1 MLVLLKNVKCVFS
14 MVIRGWAV
22 CVFFT
27 VYLLLICPS
36 VFAHPFMTNLK
47 SSNIVIIDDFHP
59 IFIEKLSNAGFNVTY
74 LPTITPKDAL
84 EKIKDSDIV
93 AVRSKVNFTAEVI
106 AQCTNLKCI
115 ARGGAGMDNIDEIAA
130 EQQHIT
136 LLNAPEGNRDAVAE
150 HAIGLLLALSNNI
163 VKSHTEVL
171 CSQWLR
177 EENRGFEIGGKII
190 GIIGYGNTGK
200 AFTQKIKN
208 FNVQIL
214 AHDKYSPVHE
224 DEIIKSATLEE
235 IQQKADI
242 ISLHI
247 PLTHETKGYI
257 NHQFLSNCKKQIVL
271 INTAR
276 GKIVDT
282 KAIVEGFEKKTI
294 KAFGTDLLENENLNA
309 LTASE
314 TLIFKT
320 LKENKNVIITP
331 HIAGWTTESYQKIAE
346 ILANKLIEFKTK

>member
-47 SSNIVIIDDFHP
+47 SSNIIIIDDFHP

-74 LPTITPKDAL
+74 LPTITTPDAL
-84 EKIKDSDIV
+84 EKIKDFDIV
-93 AVRSKVNFTAEVI
+93 AVRSKIIFTADVI
-106 AQCTNLKCI
+106 AQCTNLICI
-115 ARGGAGMDNIDEIAA
+115 ARGGAGMDNIDENAA
-130 EQQHIT
+130 KQQHIT
-136 LLNAPEGNRDAVAE
+136 LLNAPDGNRDAVAE
-150 HAIGLLLALSNNI
+150 HAVGLLLALSNNI
-163 VKSHTEVL
+163 VKSHNEVHSKL
-171 CSQWLR
+171 WLR
-177 EENRGFEIGGKII
+177 EENRGFEIGGKTI

-200 AFTQKIKN
+200 AFAQKIKS
-208 FNVQIL
+208 FNVNIL

-224 DEIIKSATLEE
+224 EETVKSATLEE

-247 PLTHETKGYI
+247 PLTDETKGYI
-257 NHQFLSNCKKQIVL
+257 NHQFLSKCKKQIVL

-276 GKIVDT
+276 GKIVDSN
-282 KAIVEGFEKKTI
+282 AILEGFEKNII
-294 KAFGTDLLENENLNA
+294 KAFGTDVLENENLSA
-309 LTASE
+309 LSDSE
-314 TLIFKT
+314 TLIFKS
-320 LKENKNVIITP
+320 LIENKNTIITP
-331 HIAGWTTESYQKIAE
+331 HIAGWTTESYQKIGE